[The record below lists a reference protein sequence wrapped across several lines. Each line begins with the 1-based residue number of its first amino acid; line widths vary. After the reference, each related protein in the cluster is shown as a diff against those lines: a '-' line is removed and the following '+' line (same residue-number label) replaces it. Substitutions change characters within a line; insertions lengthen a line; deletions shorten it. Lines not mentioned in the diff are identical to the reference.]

1 MSFKKISSKIE
12 AKIAEI
18 AAENN
23 ISRNLTKEI
32 TAKVLEIVKNEQK
45 EFEGEITELEGYIR
59 CLEANFER
67 LERMMNVQVER
78 YGKLLE
84 EKEIARLKKELIET
98 RLVPLKA
105 NSTGSIYSSSS

>member
-32 TAKVLEIVKNEQK
+32 TAKVLEIVENEQK

-84 EKEIARLKKELIET
+84 ERIELQSRIDAFEG
-98 RLVPLKA
+98 K
-105 NSTGSIYSSSS
+105 